1 MKLLR
6 DERFL
11 SVVLG
16 IGIVLFVTGLL
27 GGCATRNL
35 EQSQVLTTTRICILS
50 LCENNERTDRIGDPS
65 SGGGDVIEEVDE
77 ANSSDQGES
86 ADLDLP
92 PI

>member
-1 MKLLR
+1 MKMLS

-11 SVVLG
+11 SIAIAVVAV
-16 IGIVLFVTGLL
+16 IYVLTMT
-27 GGCATRNL
+27 GCATRNL
-35 EQSQVLTTTRICILS
+35 EGSQILTTTRICVLS